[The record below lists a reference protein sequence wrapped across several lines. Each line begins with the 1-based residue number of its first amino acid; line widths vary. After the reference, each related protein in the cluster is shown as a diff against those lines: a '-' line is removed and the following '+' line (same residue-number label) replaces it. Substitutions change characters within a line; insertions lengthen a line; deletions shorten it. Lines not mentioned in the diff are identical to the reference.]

1 MKLLLF
7 TSITLL
13 FFLTS
18 FSQNFKVDTKDA
30 VVNFNYVSE
39 ETKGTFSGVSV
50 TIDLNLLN
58 LASSK
63 IYGSANIESI
73 STGNAGRDKH
83 LKSKTY
89 FNTKLFPTM
98 SFKSTDFKIE
108 PADETHKEQTVVNGI
123 LNLKGFNKP
132 AKFIITTEN
141 GDSILTTSIYADDFG
156 VAIKKGRENSLVTI
170 EMRFPA
176 SK

>member
-1 MKLLLF
+1 
-7 TSITLL
+7 
-13 FFLTS
+13 
-18 FSQNFKVDTKDA
+18 
-30 VVNFNYVSE
+30 
-39 ETKGTFSGVSV
+39 
-50 TIDLNLLN
+50 
-58 LASSK
+58 
-63 IYGSANIESI
+63 
-73 STGNAGRDKH
+73 
-83 LKSKTY
+83 
-89 FNTKLFPTM
+89 M

-141 GDSILTTSIYADDFG
+141 GDLILTTSIYADDFG
-156 VAIKKGRENSLVTI
+156 VAIKKGRDNSLVTI

>member
-1 MKLLLF
+1 MKLLF

-13 FFLTS
+13 FFSTS

-39 ETKGTFSGVSV
+39 ETKGTFSGVSA

-63 IYGSANIESI
+63 IYGSANIASI
-73 STGNAGRDKH
+73 STGNVARDKH

-132 AKFIITTEN
+132 TKFIITTEN
-141 GDSILTTSIYADDFG
+141 GDLILTSSIYADDYG